1 MKAGERLIDGGGGG
15 GGGGWGEIRLIFVND
30 ASGVRQ
36 RHPAWRELV
45 FGSALLFK
53 PQHTA
58 TPTNGE
64 YIPAIHGHPHC
75 GGVGVVGAR
84 GGGLVLSVICSYAN
98 IIRGLPAGR
107 FMCGIQS
114 HVNLWQI

>member
-1 MKAGERLIDGGGGG
+1 M
-15 GGGGWGEIRLIFVND
+15 ND
-30 ASGVRQ
+30 ASGGRQ

-45 FGSALLFK
+45 FGSALLSN

-75 GGVGVVGAR
+75 REGGRREVSSSLSSVLTLISLEASWLAGAC
-84 GGGLVLSVICSYAN
+84 VAFN
-98 IIRGLPAGR
+98 H
-107 FMCGIQS
+107 M
-114 HVNLWQI
+114 